1 MRCGQC
7 VNCQNPQ
14 RKRPCVLAR
23 RRLLELLR
31 AQEGGAGGASPSA
44 GTTAGDGCEGEGA
57 GAPAA
62 SASGYGCGI
71 SGVGVGGGESV
82 PTSPRA
88 PPSGPPS
95 LKAAAAALHIPTR
108 KLLFPVIPP
117 SQRCGQCGPCLNPR
131 LKKACKE
138 ARRRQMEAGLALPGA
153 QVDMS
158 GLGAR
163 EASAA
168 AAAAAAA
175 GLGGGVGGKR
185 ATAAATAAAVQA
197 ARALGPALVG
207 CRVRIYWDGMRRWY
221 EGRVAAYTRTDG

>member
-31 AQEGGAGGASPSA
+31 AQEEAAGGGGGGAAPSA
-44 GTTAGDGCEGEGA
+44 SADGTAEGE

-62 SASGYGCGI
+62 SFASGGG
-71 SGVGVGGGESV
+71 GGGGESV

-88 PPSGPPS
+88 PASGPPS
-95 LKAAAAALHIPTR
+95 LRAAAAALHMPTR
-108 KLLFPVIPP
+108 KLLFPIIPP

-138 ARRRQMEAGLALPGA
+138 ARRRQVEQGLALPGA

-158 GLGAR
+158 GLGAS
-163 EASAA
+163 EAAAAAASAA
-168 AAAAAAA
+168 AAS
-175 GLGGGVGGKR
+175 LGGGVGGKR
-185 ATAAATAAAVQA
+185 ATAAATAAAVAA
-197 ARALGPALVG
+197 ARQLGPALVG
-207 CRVRIYWDGMRRWY
+207 CRLRIYWDGMKRWY
-221 EGRVAAYTRTDG
+221 EGRVAAYSSADGCGTGVL